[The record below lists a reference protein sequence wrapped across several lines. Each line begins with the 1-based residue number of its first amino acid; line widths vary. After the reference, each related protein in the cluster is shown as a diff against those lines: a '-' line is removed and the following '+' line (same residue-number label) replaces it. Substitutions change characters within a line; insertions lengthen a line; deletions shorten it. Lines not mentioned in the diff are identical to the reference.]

1 MVDTLR
7 PRFKLGQVVA
17 TPGAIETLRKAR
29 LMPQQFLDRHIKGD
43 WGDLSA
49 DDKTLNDDALVD
61 GSRIMSAYTLTSGEK
76 LWVITEAADDDG
88 NRICTTL
95 LLPDEY

>member
-1 MVDTLR
+1 
-7 PRFKLGQVVA
+7 
-17 TPGAIETLRKAR
+17 
-29 LMPQQFLDRHIKGD
+29 
-43 WGDLSA
+43 
-49 DDKTLNDDALVD
+49 
-61 GSRIMSAYTLTSGEK
+61 MSAYTLTSGEK